1 MLQRSSLTS
10 MVSLRIF
17 LNKFMPLIKKKAIKT
32 KKSTSLGSSKAI
44 VSTSVKDY
52 SNEPFFIKKADSAKK
67 LIDKYGL
74 PKQLLK

>member
-17 LNKFMPLIKKKAIKT
+17 LNKFMPLIKKKASKT

-52 SNEPFFIKKADSAKK
+52 SNEPFFLSSAMGHPFFSCIHF
-67 LIDKYGL
+67 LII
-74 PKQLLK
+74 

>member
-1 MLQRSSLTS
+1 MSVSTKKKVSRVKKTSSKKMGVVINTS
-10 MVSLRIF
+10 MR
-17 LNKFMPLIKKKAIKT
+17 
-32 KKSTSLGSSKAI
+32 
-44 VSTSVKDY
+44 DY